1 MIELL
6 IVEDD
11 PGIGRGLSIH
21 LQAEGY
27 QVYWAKNLAEAR
39 ILLPTNRIELILLDL
54 GLPDGSGLDYLQEIR
69 AGNFRKPVI
78 VLTAQTDEDSV
89 VKGFE
94 RGATDYV
101 KKPFSTRELM
111 VRIKSALR
119 EPMLREEIFRYDDLV
134 LKTKSRSIEFRGQ
147 TVDLNRKEY
156 EILLYLVQRA
166 EQAVTRTDLVQ
177 AIDKDAEIFD
187 RTVDS
192 HVSHIRAK
200 LRKSGITAIQ
210 IAPIYG
216 IGYRLEKVD

>member
-6 IVEDD
+6 VVEDD

-39 ILLPTNRIELILLDL
+39 VLLPTNRIELVLLDL

-69 AGNFRKPVI
+69 QAGFRKPVI
-78 VLTAQTDEDSV
+78 VLTAQTDEEMV
-89 VKGFE
+89 VRGFE
-94 RGATDYV
+94 RGANDYV
-101 KKPFSTRELM
+101 KKPFGTREL
-111 VRIKSALR
+111 VARIKASLR
-119 EPMLREEIFRYDDLV
+119 EPLLREETFRFGDLV
-134 LKTKSRSIEFRGQ
+134 MKTKSRSVEFRDKP
-147 TVDLNRKEY
+147 VDLNRKEY
-156 EILLYLVQRA
+156 EVLLYLVQRA

-200 LRKSGITAIQ
+200 LRKAGILEIQ

-216 IGYRLEKVD
+216 IGYRLEKS